1 MKDYSTRTPL
11 FFSFSTIRISNDLA
25 FFLSFQPSFI
35 NLLNPFFSSLPLIS
49 HPLFHSTIYIYI
61 HICVFLRLHSC
72 ILSSFT
78 LFGFRFH
85 SPLSIRKCL
94 SPFFLMM
101 EFLCSVFPLSFPSS
115 SLLGFVSFEKKKKN
129 AQLEFYGKSFD
140 LFPS

>member
-11 FFSFSTIRISNDLA
+11 FFSLSTIRISNDLA

-94 SPFFLMM
+94 FFSPFFLNM
-101 EFLCSVFPLSFPSS
+101 CDGVFVFSFPCL
-115 SLLGFVSFEKKKKN
+115 SLLWVLFVLQKQKNRMPNWNSMKK
-129 AQLEFYGKSFD
+129 F
-140 LFPS
+140 